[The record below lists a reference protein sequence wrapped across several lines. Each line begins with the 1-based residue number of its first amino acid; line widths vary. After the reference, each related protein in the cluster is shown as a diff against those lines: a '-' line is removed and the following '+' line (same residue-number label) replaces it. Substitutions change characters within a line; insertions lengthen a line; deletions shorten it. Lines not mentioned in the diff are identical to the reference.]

1 MEEKLQALLDSGKD
15 APQLRVSLAQAC
27 LARGDS
33 DAAAAHLERALE
45 QDPDYTAAWKF
56 YGRALAA
63 AGRDVE
69 ARAAWESGLEMAERH
84 GDRQAAREMQVF
96 MRRLEKRSET

>member
-1 MEEKLQALLDSGKD
+1 MEEKLEALLASGKD
-15 APQLRVSLAQAC
+15 APQLRVSLGQAC

-33 DAAAAHLERALE
+33 DAAAGHLERALE

-63 AGRDVE
+63 AGREAE
-69 ARAAWESGLEMAERH
+69 ARAAWENGLEIAERH
-84 GDRQAAREMQVF
+84 GDRQAGREMQIF